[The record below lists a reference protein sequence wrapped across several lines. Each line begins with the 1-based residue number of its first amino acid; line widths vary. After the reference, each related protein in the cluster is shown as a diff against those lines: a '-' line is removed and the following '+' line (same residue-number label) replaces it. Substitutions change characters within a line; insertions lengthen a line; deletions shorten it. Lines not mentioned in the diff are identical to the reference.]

1 MTDADKQRVLE
12 RTKGAVAFYRAQAAD
27 RKKAEAYILLNGT
40 TVWPTVEAY
49 LAATAKAAEDAE
61 YVVNLIQQDIAR
73 GPEGGD

>member
-40 TVWPTVEAY
+40 TVWPNVETF
-49 LAATAKAAEDAE
+49 LASNVRAAEDAE
-61 YVVNLIQQDIAR
+61 YVVGLIQKDIEK
-73 GPEGGD
+73 GPVIE